1 MLPQQNKDKA
11 YIKILLI
18 QYNINLHKKKEGI
31 RDHLLPRE
39 GEYNKNRLIMTFP
52 AHFKIFMIKTMHL
65 KN

>member
-18 QYNINLHKKKEGI
+18 QYNINLLKKKEGI

-39 GEYNKNRLIMTFP
+39 GDNRNRLIMTFP